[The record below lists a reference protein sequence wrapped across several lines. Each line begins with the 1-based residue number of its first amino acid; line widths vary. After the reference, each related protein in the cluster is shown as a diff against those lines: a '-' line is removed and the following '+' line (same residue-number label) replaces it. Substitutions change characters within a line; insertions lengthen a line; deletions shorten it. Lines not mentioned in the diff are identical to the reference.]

1 MKPIVNV
8 VYLPGTNCQAET
20 MRAFERVGATARL
33 IFLTDILSNAER
45 LDSADIIC
53 IPGGFSFGDH
63 LGAGAVASL
72 FLQTRL
78 KEQFAACWS
87 RLLLCICNG
96 YQVAL
101 RAGRFGD
108 GIALKTNDC
117 GTFRNVPQ
125 QPHLVAENND
135 SPWLA
140 GLGGQMLE
148 FPCAHGEGRFVYE
161 STDLWQSALQYPKD
175 ANPDG
180 SMDGVAGITSTDGLA
195 FGLMN
200 HPERAQ
206 NAEGNLAIFENGVR
220 AAMS

>member
-1 MKPIVNV
+1 MRPTVNV

-20 MRAFERVGATARL
+20 VRAFTRVGAAPRLLFLTEVLSGAARL
-33 IFLTDILSNAER
+33 YD
-45 LDSADIIC
+45 ADIVC
-53 IPGGFSFGDH
+53 LPGGFSFGDH
-63 LGAGAVASL
+63 LGAGSVAGL
-72 FLQTRL
+72 LLRTRL
-78 KEQFAACWS
+78 RAQLAACRG

-96 YQVAL
+96 FQIAV
-101 RAGRFGD
+101 RAGCFGS

-117 GTFRNVPQ
+117 GTFRNVPE
-125 QPHLVAENND
+125 QPHLVARDND

-140 GLGGQMLE
+140 GLVGRRLE

-161 STDLWQSALQYPKD
+161 RAGPWKRALIYPKD

-180 SMDGVAGITSTDGLA
+180 SMEGIAGITSADGLA

-206 NAEGNLAIFENGVR
+206 NQPGNLAIFENGVR
-220 AAMS
+220 AAAS